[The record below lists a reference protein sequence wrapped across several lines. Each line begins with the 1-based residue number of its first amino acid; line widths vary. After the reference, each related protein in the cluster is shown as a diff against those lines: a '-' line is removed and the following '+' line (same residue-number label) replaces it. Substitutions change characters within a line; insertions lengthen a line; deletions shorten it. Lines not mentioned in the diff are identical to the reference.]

1 MSPSLDG
8 GPFRREVPVGALA
21 PAEVAFAVRQL
32 SATAP
37 HVRALARLVHRDDFW
52 RLCCAE
58 FTGVDVR
65 VGGWDIRGRWFAVV
79 VTAPSTQ
86 GQPRRTGTIE
96 WRTVALHIARAAGR

>member
-1 MSPSLDG
+1 MST
-8 GPFRREVPVGALA
+8 LA

-37 HVRALARLVHRDDFW
+37 QVRALARLVHRDDFW

-58 FTGVDVR
+58 LTGVDVR
-65 VGGWDIRGRWFAVV
+65 VGGWDIRGRWFGVV
-79 VTAPSTQ
+79 VTAPEKQ

-96 WRTVALHIARAAGR
+96 WRVVAQHITRAAGR